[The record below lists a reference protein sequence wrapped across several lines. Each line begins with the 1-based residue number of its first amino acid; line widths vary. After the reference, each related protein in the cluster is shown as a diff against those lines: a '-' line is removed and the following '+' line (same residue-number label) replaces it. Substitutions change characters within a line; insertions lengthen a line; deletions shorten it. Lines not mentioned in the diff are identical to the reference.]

1 MTPGHHVD
9 DPSLAKRPPVDAS
22 MTLLNEVMHRPLDA
36 GYAEAA
42 RRKARGEAPP
52 RRNRTVL
59 VLLVLAVV
67 LGFATASAARQL
79 RAPQPGVVAAR
90 ELLVEEITSRRAQ
103 LAERTQTNADLQASI
118 DGLRDAALSSTDP
131 EAVEQLTQDGLSNG
145 TIAARGPGIVVTV
158 ENGPNTSEEPAAL
171 VQDSDLQ
178 MLVNALWASGAE
190 AIAVNDQRLT
200 STTAIR
206 SAGSAIL
213 VDLVGVSAPYEV
225 VAIGGKNDLETG
237 LARSSAA
244 RQLSTLGSQYG
255 IKTSVSSSDELT
267 VPAGPTRVL
276 FYAGPVS
283 KDNDEG

>member
-22 MTLLNEVMHRPLDA
+22 MTLLTEVMHRPLDA

-52 RRNRTVL
+52 RRNRTVIW
-59 VLLVLAVV
+59 LLVLAVV
-67 LGFATASAARQL
+67 LGFSTASAAQQL

-103 LAERTQTNADLQASI
+103 LAERTQTNTDLQASI
-118 DGLRDAALSSTDP
+118 DELRDAALSSSDP

-145 TIAARGPGIVVTV
+145 TIAARGQGIVVTV
-158 ENGPNTSEEPAAL
+158 ENGPNAADEPAAL

-225 VAIGGKNDLETG
+225 VAIGGTNDLETG

-244 RQLSTLGSQYG
+244 RQLSALGSQYG
-255 IKTSVSSSDELT
+255 IKTNVSSSDELT

-276 FYAGPVS
+276 FYAGPVG

>member
-1 MTPGHHVD
+1 VTPGHHVD
-9 DPSLAKRPPVDAS
+9 EPTLRSRPPVDAS

-42 RRKARGEAPP
+42 ARKERGEAP
-52 RRNRTVL
+52 RRTVTG
-59 VLLVLAVV
+59 VVALLVLAVV
-67 LGFATASAARQL
+67 LGLVTVSAARQL

-90 ELLVEEITSRRAQ
+90 ELLVDEIVSRRAQ

-118 DGLRDAALSSTDP
+118 DGLRDEALASTDP
-131 EAVEQLTQDGLSNG
+131 DSVAQLTEDGLSNG
-145 TIAARGPGIVVTV
+145 TIAARGPGIVVKV
-158 ENGPNTSEEPAAL
+158 ENGPRADEEPAAL

-244 RQLSTLGSQYG
+244 RQLSALGSQYG
-255 IKTSVSSSDELT
+255 IKTSVSTRDEMT

-276 FYAGPVS
+276 FSAGPVG
-283 KDNDEG
+283 KDNGEG

>member
-9 DPSLAKRPPVDAS
+9 DPSLARRPPVDAS

-52 RRNRTVL
+52 RRNRTVI

-103 LAERTQTNADLQASI
+103 LAERTQTNAELQASI
-118 DGLRDAALSSTDP
+118 DGLRDAALSSSDP
-131 EAVEQLTQDGLSNG
+131 ETVEQLTQDGLSNG
-145 TIAARGPGIVVTV
+145 TIAARGTGIVVTV
-158 ENGPNTSEEPAAL
+158 ENGANASEEPAAL

-237 LARSSAA
+237 LARSAAA
-244 RQLSTLGSQYG
+244 RQLSALGSQYG
-255 IKTSVSSSDELT
+255 IKTSISSSDELT

-276 FYAGPVS
+276 FYAGPVDQ
-283 KDNDEG
+283 DNGEG

>member
-1 MTPGHHVD
+1 
-9 DPSLAKRPPVDAS
+9 
-22 MTLLNEVMHRPLDA
+22 MTLLNEVMRRPLDP

-42 RRKARGEAPP
+42 RRKAQGQAPS
-52 RRNRTVL
+52 RSSATIL
-59 VLLVLAVV
+59 ALLVLAIL
-67 LGFATASAARQL
+67 LGFATASAAQQL

-90 ELLVEEITSRRAQ
+90 ELLVEEITSRQAQ
-103 LAERTQTNADLQASI
+103 VAQRTQGNADLQASI
-118 DGLRDAALSSTDP
+118 DSLRDAALASTDP
-131 EAVEQLTQDGLSNG
+131 EAVAQLTQDGLSNG
-145 TIAARGPGIVVTV
+145 TIVTTGTGIVVTV
-158 ENGPNTSEEPAAL
+158 ENGAKAAEDPASL

-213 VDLVGVSAPYEV
+213 VDLVGVSSPYEV
-225 VAIGGKNDLETG
+225 VAIGGKNELETG

-244 RQLSTLGSQYG
+244 RQLSALSSQYG
-255 IKTSVSSSDELT
+255 IKTSVSSHDELT

-276 FYAGPVS
+276 FSAGPVG
-283 KDNDEG
+283 KDNGER